1 MQVDKDFGVMPT
13 EKQADETVSRE
24 GALQTDTA
32 REAKGDGRSTC
43 TCHPDDRPPVCQRE
57 FATTHC
63 NLAYAQKQLSEIAR
77 KAGGGLCQLTGGGKH
92 EFLREI
98 SFLCEEA
105 GYDVL
110 GDKRPRPPKAGL
122 KSVEDATRTAPGD
135 GSQHDTN
142 KLEEAK
148 EIIRKSLEV
157 FDMMTGQFFPETADF
172 FEGLGLKD
180 RAERIRTLMEPRED
194 DLQDRAR
201 SFLKENGNG

>member
-1 MQVDKDFGVMPT
+1 LEGNEMQVEKDFGVMPT

-122 KSVEDATRTAPGD
+122 KSVEDATRTSPGTAASMTQISLKRLRRLSGTASLFWPTIFRRTAVSLCSNASAICSKSSMAHAPVL
-135 GSQHDTN
+135 S
-142 KLEEAK
+142 
-148 EIIRKSLEV
+148 
-157 FDMMTGQFFPETADF
+157 
-172 FEGLGLKD
+172 
-180 RAERIRTLMEPRED
+180 
-194 DLQDRAR
+194 
-201 SFLKENGNG
+201 